1 MIQELCFSE
10 GAAPDTL
17 DETLPSF
24 LDGEDKEMYK
34 QSIAARLKRLIAERK
49 DV

>member
-1 MIQELCFSE
+1 MAKNNKLVNQY
-10 GAAPDTL
+10 
-17 DETLPSF
+17 
-24 LDGEDKEMYK
+24 KEMYK